1 MSAGCGAT
9 PADISPNTLNII
21 ITDQNMTPQD
31 KTTLE
36 EKGIAPELLE
46 SQLKRFETGFP
57 ISTYR
62 RLGPRGQRHTRS

>member
-1 MSAGCGAT
+1 
-9 PADISPNTLNII
+9 
-21 ITDQNMTPQD
+21 MTPQD

-57 ISTYR
+57 YLRIVDSAR
-62 RLGPRGQRHTRS
+62 VGNGIL